1 MNHVSGYKPKKGIT
15 RRQFL
20 KGARLLPSQLLPA
33 VCWQLVMIHQKQME
47 QKKTEPGE
55 TVRKNEV
62 LKCLLSRLKKVRLRK
77 K

>member
-20 KGARLLPSQLLPA
+20 KGGAAAAVTIASGGLLAACDDSS
-33 VCWQLVMIHQKQME
+33 
-47 QKKTEPGE
+47 KTNGTKENGAGGDS
-55 TVRKNEV
+55 RKNGV